1 MTATDELRKYVDDC
15 TDHEMILASIPPQHR
30 VTCTRERMFELI
42 DEVEREAVRI
52 ATSGHASALNAYM
65 ASTENLSDDELADM
79 GLMRLPVDV
88 DGVPIRMGDTV
99 RFEPDGEPFEVR
111 HIRYHAGFE
120 TEVGDGERWG
130 DLVAA
135 ACVHCEPPTVEDEIR
150 SIVQLCFNIKER
162 GERWSV
168 DDVMQSGNV
177 SDVVAKLRLSEEGK

>member
-15 TDHEMILASIPPQHR
+15 TDHGMILASIPPQHR

-42 DEVEREAVRI
+42 DEVEREAVRN
-52 ATSGHASALNAYM
+52 AMNGHVSAFNAYM

-79 GLMRLPVDV
+79 GLMRLPADA
-88 DGVPIRMGDTV
+88 DGMPIRMGDTV

-135 ACVHCEPPTVEDEIR
+135 ACVHYEPPTVEEVLEEALNKAASLDREDGYWPSAADITN
-150 SIVQLCFNIKER
+150 IVNE
-162 GERWSV
+162 
-168 DDVMQSGNV
+168 
-177 SDVVAKLRLSEEGK
+177 VAPKLRLRKDEE